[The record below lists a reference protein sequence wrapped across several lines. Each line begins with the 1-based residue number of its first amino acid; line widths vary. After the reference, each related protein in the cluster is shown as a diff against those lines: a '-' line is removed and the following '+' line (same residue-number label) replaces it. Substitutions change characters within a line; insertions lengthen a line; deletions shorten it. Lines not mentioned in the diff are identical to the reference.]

1 MGQVALEPAWDE
13 PHHLSLRIGVAGLF
27 GALVVQLALAIAKT
41 DGLTL
46 RSACGMTYLP
56 GRRPNPKRRRYCS
69 PCRAGGAP
77 LRDAAADYR
86 RPPGH
91 GIRAWCL
98 IASSDTIARPR
109 RPVGVPTEIAALR
122 YSLPEVVTLT
132 DAHPALRRKWSA
144 CTPDLNRC
152 VDRSSRRR
160 ALDRP

>member
-86 RPPGH
+86 RP
-91 GIRAWCL
+91 R
-98 IASSDTIARPR
+98 
-109 RPVGVPTEIAALR
+109 
-122 YSLPEVVTLT
+122 
-132 DAHPALRRKWSA
+132 
-144 CTPDLNRC
+144 
-152 VDRSSRRR
+152 
-160 ALDRP
+160 

>member
-69 PCRAGGAP
+69 PCRAGVPRCGM
-77 LRDAAADYR
+77 R
-86 RPPGH
+86 RP
-91 GIRAWCL
+91 
-98 IASSDTIARPR
+98 T
-109 RPVGVPTEIAALR
+109 
-122 YSLPEVVTLT
+122 T
-132 DAHPALRRKWSA
+132 DAPGEHLKSGHTW
-144 CTPDLNRC
+144 TGQT
-152 VDRSSRRR
+152 
-160 ALDRP
+160 RP

>member
-13 PHHLSLRIGVAGLF
+13 PHHLSLRIGVSGLF

-86 RPPGH
+86 RPPVNISNPAIRGQAKPGH
-91 GIRAWCL
+91 RA
-98 IASSDTIARPR
+98 
-109 RPVGVPTEIAALR
+109 
-122 YSLPEVVTLT
+122 
-132 DAHPALRRKWSA
+132 SA
-144 CTPDLNRC
+144 QVR
-152 VDRSSRRR
+152 
-160 ALDRP
+160 